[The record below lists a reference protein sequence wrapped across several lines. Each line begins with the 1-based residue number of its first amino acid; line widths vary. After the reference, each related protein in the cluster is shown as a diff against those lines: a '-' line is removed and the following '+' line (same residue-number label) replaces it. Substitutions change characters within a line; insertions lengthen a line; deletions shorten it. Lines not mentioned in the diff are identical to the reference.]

1 MEHFSYLT
9 PNYARLPVKF
19 VRGEGVYLY
28 DEQGKEYIDL
38 LSGIGV
44 NSLGYNHPKLTKA
57 ICQQAKEL
65 IHISNLFEVPYQE
78 ELAQKLVE
86 TSFGPRKGKVFFCNS
101 GAEANEALIKLIRK
115 YFCDLGKNK
124 YEIIT
129 FKSSFHGRTYG
140 SLSATGQPKLHEGFE
155 PMLEGFRYAEFNN
168 IESVKELINEKTA
181 AILIEVIQGEGG
193 VNPAEE
199 NFIKELYELT
209 RQKGLLFAVDE
220 VQTGN
225 GRTGKYWG
233 FQHYG
238 IVPDLFSTAKGLG
251 SGVPVGAL
259 VAKNEIAEHF
269 TPGSHG
275 STFGGNPLAM
285 RAGLVVFEELESGLL
300 NHVARV
306 GNYFKEKLTSLGVGK
321 VKGKGLMLGLEL
333 EKPCKDFVLKG
344 LKKGLV
350 FNCTA
355 QRVLRFLPPL
365 VITEYEID
373 RAVEILEEILKEED

>member
-9 PNYARLPVKF
+9 PNYARLSVKF

-86 TSFGPRKGKVFFCNS
+86 TSFGPKKGKVFFCNS

-115 YFCDLGKNK
+115 YFRDQGQDK

-193 VNPAEE
+193 VNPADE

-321 VKGKGLMLGLEL
+321 IKGKGLMLGLEL
-333 EKPCKDFVLKG
+333 EKPCKDIVLKG

-365 VITEYEID
+365 VITEDEID
-373 RAVEILEEILKEED
+373 RAVEILEEILREES

>member
-1 MEHFSYLT
+1 M

-28 DEQGKEYIDL
+28 DDRGREYIDL
-38 LSGIGV
+38 ISGIGV

-57 ICQQAKEL
+57 ICDQAREL

-86 TSFGPRKGKVFFCNS
+86 TSFGSEGGKVFFCNS

-115 YFCDLGKNK
+115 YWRDRGEDR

-129 FKSSFHGRTYG
+129 FRGSFHGRTYG

-168 IESVKELINEKTA
+168 IESVKNLINDKTA
-181 AILIEVIQGEGG
+181 AVLLEVIQGEGG
-193 VNPAEE
+193 VNPADGD
-199 NFIKELYELT
+199 FIEELYNLT
-209 RQKGLLFAVDE
+209 REAGILFAIDE

-225 GRTGKYWG
+225 GRTGRYWG

-238 IVPDLFSTAKGLG
+238 VVPDLFSTAKGLG
-251 SGVPVGAL
+251 GGVPVGAL
-259 VAKNEIAEHF
+259 VAKNEVAEHF

-285 RAGLVVFEELESGLL
+285 RAGLVVYGELESGLL
-300 NHVARV
+300 NHVQRV
-306 GNYFKEKLTSLGVGK
+306 GEYFKGALESLDKGR

-333 EKPCKDFVLKG
+333 EKPCKELVLKG
-344 LKKGLV
+344 LEKGLV

-365 VITEYEID
+365 VITEDEID
-373 RAVEILEEILKEED
+373 RAVEILKEILQ

>member
-1 MEHFSYLT
+1 
-9 PNYARLPVKF
+9 
-19 VRGEGVYLY
+19 
-28 DEQGKEYIDL
+28 
-38 LSGIGV
+38 
-44 NSLGYNHPKLTKA
+44 
-57 ICQQAKEL
+57 
-65 IHISNLFEVPYQE
+65 
-78 ELAQKLVE
+78 
-86 TSFGPRKGKVFFCNS
+86 
-101 GAEANEALIKLIRK
+101 
-115 YFCDLGKNK
+115 
-124 YEIIT
+124 
-129 FKSSFHGRTYG
+129 
-140 SLSATGQPKLHEGFE
+140 
-155 PMLEGFRYAEFNN
+155 MLEGFRYAEFNN

-220 VQTGN
+220 VQTGD

-321 VKGKGLMLGLEL
+321 VKGKGLMLGLEF
-333 EKPCKDFVLKG
+333 EKPCKDIVLKG
-344 LKKGLV
+344 LQKGLV

-365 VITEYEID
+365 VITEDEID
-373 RAVEILEEILKEED
+373 RAVEILEEILREES